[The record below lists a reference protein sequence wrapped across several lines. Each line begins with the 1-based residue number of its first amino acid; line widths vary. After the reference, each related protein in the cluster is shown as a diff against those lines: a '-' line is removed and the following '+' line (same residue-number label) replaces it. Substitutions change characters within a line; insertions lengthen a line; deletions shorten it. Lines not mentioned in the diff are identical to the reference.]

1 MALATNEYRITEND
15 SNTTLTAGVVNTLTK
30 IIQWSCPNSTG
41 FEIRPG
47 DVFSLTA
54 KDTAGPTDIAD
65 TSLIKV
71 VITDPNEIYSQVIL
85 EGSYAIVKEFTNRNT
100 IYAFSSQY
108 KIGANQLV
116 QVWVNGDLA
125 VATAQTVFQ
134 ISGIRITSG
143 LPV

>member
-15 SNTTLTAGVVNTLTK
+15 SNTTLTVGVANSLTK
-30 IIQWSCPNSTG
+30 VISWSCPNSTG

-54 KDTAGPTDIAD
+54 QSSTPTEIAD
-65 TSLIKV
+65 TSVVKV
-71 VITDPNEIYSQVIL
+71 VITDPNEIYTQVIL

-108 KIGANQLV
+108 KIGANQLI

-125 VATAQTVFQ
+125 MATAQTVFQ
-134 ISGIRITSG
+134 ISGIRITAN